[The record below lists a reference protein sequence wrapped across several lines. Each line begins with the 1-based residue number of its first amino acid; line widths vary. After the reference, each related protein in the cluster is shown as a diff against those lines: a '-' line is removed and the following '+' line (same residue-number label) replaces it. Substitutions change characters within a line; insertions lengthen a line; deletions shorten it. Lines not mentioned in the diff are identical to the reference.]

1 MHIDP
6 SSLDLPSRYKLM
18 IGAIV
23 PRPIAFVSTI
33 SPDGAHN
40 LAPYSFFSGISSN
53 PMLLQFCPANNT
65 DGTEKDSLRN
75 ASPAPLGVGE
85 FVINI
90 ASERY
95 ANEVAAAGEALA
107 HGHSEFELT
116 GLTPVPSSVVAPPR
130 VGESPLAFECRT
142 REIIRF
148 APGEPAGGN
157 LVIGEVVS
165 IYAQE
170 GVLNERMHVDPDTL
184 EAIGRMGGKHYTK
197 TNERF
202 EITPGRNALTKG

>member
-1 MHIDP
+1 MHTDP
-6 SSLDLPSRYKLM
+6 STLDLADRYKLM

-33 SPDGAHN
+33 STGGSHN
-40 LAPYSFFSGISSN
+40 LAPYSFFNGISSS
-53 PMLLQFCPANNT
+53 PMLLQFCPANNI

-75 ASPAPLGVGE
+75 ASHAPRGVGE

-95 ANEVAAAGEALA
+95 ADEVAAAGAALA
-107 HGHSEFELT
+107 HGESEFEHT
-116 GLTPVPSSVVAPPR
+116 GLTPAESSVVSPPR
-130 VGESPLAFECRT
+130 VAESPLAFECRT
-142 REIIRF
+142 REIMRF

-165 IYAQE
+165 IFTQE
-170 GVLNERMHVDPDTL
+170 GVLNGRTHVDPDAL
-184 EAIGRMGGKHYTK
+184 EAIGRMGGKLYTK
-197 TNERF
+197 TSDRF
-202 EITPGRNALTKG
+202 EIVPGRNAIADR